1 VPKIARMC
9 LALGVFAAA
18 AGLAVFGVAA
28 YLRSNPPNVDYLSGH
43 RPGQPVHLTIQT
55 VGTYGH
61 GRHPTWVSYL
71 AKAPDGKWVHSTL
84 WQLPAHTKID
94 VTIDEYDTGS
104 PLRNQVLGSITG
116 TDGGGYSLNGKFV
129 KLLDS
134 NTGNGV
140 AHTFTVPSLGINV
153 PLWGVP
159 SAAKNICSAAPC
171 SASSV
176 RNVIK
181 FSFTTPGPGQYHWQ
195 CFIPCGL
202 SYLDGNG
209 GPMQS
214 IGYMDGFLK
223 VIA

>member
-1 VPKIARMC
+1 M
-9 LALGVFAAA
+9 ALGVFAAA
-18 AGLAVFGVAA
+18 VGLAVFGVAA
-28 YLRSNPPNVDYLSGH
+28 YLRSNPPNVNYTVGH
-43 RPGQPVHLTIQT
+43 QAGQPVHLTLQT
-55 VGTYGH
+55 VGAYGH

-104 PLRNQVLGSITG
+104 PLRNQVLGSVTG
-116 TDGGGYSLNGKFV
+116 TDGGGYYLNGRFV
-129 KLLDS
+129 HLLDS
-134 NTGNGV
+134 NEGNGV

-153 PLWGVP
+153 PLWGVA
-159 SAAKNICSAAPC
+159 SNAKNICGAAPC
-171 SASSV
+171 QFSDAH
-176 RNVIK
+176 NVIT
-181 FSFTTPGPGQYHWQ
+181 FSFTSPGPGQYHWQ

-214 IGYMDGFLK
+214 IGFMDGFLK
-223 VIA
+223 VLA